1 LDIIIHRPDIPE
13 LFFTN
18 PIHKINA
25 KQIYHRYQSLI
36 YYFRKYFNLKQIKY
50 IILFYYSQPTQSK
63 KT

>member
-36 YYFRKYFNLKQIKY
+36 YYFRKYFNMEKLKN
-50 IILFYYSQPTQSK
+50 IISIYY
-63 KT
+63 